1 MMVVLAKVL
10 IEVPGNC
17 GGVKIAGFI

>member
-1 MMVVLAKVL
+1 MVVLAKVL